1 MSATRSRNAA
11 GRFVSSKPA
20 TVATVTA
27 KPAVATV
34 TAKPAAFT
42 APEHGWPVGTET
54 WAKPATA
61 SRKLS
66 ADERDRLT
74 SSAINRSRVS
84 VFAALLAAATGAA
97 ILATWINSGDMG
109 RTMKAAASYVD
120 TFRPAVAAVEYSEP
134 RWLLTMATNVAGFSN
149 EISVET
155 GSVSECFAVAETL
168 RKLRAATGNT
178 DCQRT
183 R

>member
-1 MSATRSRNAA
+1 MGKTEMSATRSRNAA

-20 TVATVTA
+20 T
-27 KPAVATV
+27 VATV

-120 TFRPAVAAVEYSEP
+120 TFRPVNAVAAVEYSEP
-134 RWLLTMATNVAGFSN
+134 RWLLTMATNVAGYN
-149 EISVET
+149 DEISVET
-155 GSVSECFAVAETL
+155 GSVAECFAVAETL